1 MGRITVQLVSC
12 LTGLH
17 WVVSAHTNSII
28 FSCLVKSNK
37 VKMETSRTVILPPTL
52 SSADNYRSC
61 PLPGFGP
68 HVYQW
73 CFRLTVFALIYLK
86 YNRYSVLTK
95 KRFKSS
101 SGGDDH
107 RSHLTMEIFATN
119 CFGGQFAQA
128 FFKPNIRII
137 ALVPK
142 TFFLQ
147 ANACFCHLNRNWRS
161 TFGCIQDFTLVRSKW
176 KLIVFGAICPVVYLM
191 HFFWSKHV

>member
-28 FSCLVKSNK
+28 FSCWVKSNK

-147 ANACFCHLNRNWRS
+147 ANACFCHY
-161 TFGCIQDFTLVRSKW
+161 TLT
-176 KLIVFGAICPVVYLM
+176 AIDVPHLDA
-191 HFFWSKHV
+191 FKTSL